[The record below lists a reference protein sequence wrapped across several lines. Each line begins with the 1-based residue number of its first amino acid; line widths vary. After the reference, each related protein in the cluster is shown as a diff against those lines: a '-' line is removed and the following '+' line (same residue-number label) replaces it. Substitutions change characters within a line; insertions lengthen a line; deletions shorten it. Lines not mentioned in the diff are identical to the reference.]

1 MERLTVP
8 AERPALVKG
17 RMNKIDPRLNAL
29 RGDIADARLAAVA
42 KGARLVEG
50 ELREVAAPLL
60 SLRDAPRFDARLDT
74 QALMGERVRVFDV
87 QEGWAWLQLE
97 ADGYVGYAA
106 QDDLVLPQSAA
117 THRIAVP
124 STFMFPAPDIKSQPV
139 VTLTMNAR
147 VAVIGG
153 DERFAHLAN
162 GRFVVARHLKP
173 LAESEPD
180 FVAVAEAYLNVPY
193 LWGGKSVLGLDCS
206 GLVQL
211 SLEAAG
217 EASPRDADM
226 QETQLGSPL
235 PTDDLA
241 GLERGDLV
249 FWEDHVGIMTGAR
262 MLLHANG
269 HFMQV
274 TREPLLSAVER
285 IAKRGS
291 PVTSIRRLKS

>member
-1 MERLTVP
+1 
-8 AERPALVKG
+8 
-17 RMNKIDPRLNAL
+17 MNQIDPRLNAL

-60 SLRDAPRFDARLDT
+60 SLYGEPRFDAGLGT

-97 ADGYVGYAA
+97 TDGYVGYAA
-106 QDDLVLPQSAA
+106 QDDLALPQSAP

-139 VTLTMNAR
+139 VTVTMNAR
-147 VAVIGG
+147 VAVVGG

-162 GRFVVARHLKP
+162 GRFIVARHLKP

-211 SLEAAG
+211 SLEASG
-217 EASPRDADM
+217 EASPRDSDM
-226 QETQLGSPL
+226 QETQLGRAL
-235 PTDDLA
+235 PKDDLA
-241 GLERGDLV
+241 GLKRGDLV
-249 FWEDHVGIMTGAR
+249 FWEDHVGIMTDQR

-274 TREPLLSAVER
+274 TREPLQTAVER

-291 PVTSIRRLKS
+291 PVTSIRRLK

>member
-1 MERLTVP
+1 
-8 AERPALVKG
+8 
-17 RMNKIDPRLNAL
+17 MNDIDPRLNAL

-50 ELREVAAPLL
+50 ETREVAVPLL
-60 SLRDAPRFDARLDT
+60 SLYREPRFDARLDT
-74 QALMGERVRVFDV
+74 QGLMGERVRVFDE

-97 ADGYVGYAA
+97 TDGYVGYAA
-106 QDDLVLPQSAA
+106 QDNLALPHAA
-117 THRIAVP
+117 NTHRIAVP

-147 VAVIGG
+147 VAVIDG

-162 GRFVVARHLKP
+162 GQFIVARHLKP
-173 LAESEPD
+173 LDESEPD
-180 FVAVAEAYLNVPY
+180 FVSVAEAYLRVPY

-206 GLVQL
+206 GLLQL

-217 EASPRDADM
+217 EASPRDSDM
-226 QETQLGSPL
+226 QEAQLGRAL
-235 PTDDLA
+235 PKDDLES
-241 GLERGDLV
+241 LKRGDLV
-249 FWEDHVGIMTGAR
+249 FWEDHVGIMTDTR

-274 TREPLLSAVER
+274 THEPLLTAVER
-285 IAKRGS
+285 IAQRGS
-291 PVTSIRRLKS
+291 PITAIKRLAL

>member
-1 MERLTVP
+1 
-8 AERPALVKG
+8 
-17 RMNKIDPRLNAL
+17 MNKIDPRLHAI
-29 RGDIADARLAAVA
+29 RADIADARFAASA
-42 KGARLVEG
+42 QGARLVEG
-50 ELREVAAPLL
+50 ELREVAVPLL
-60 SLRDAPRFDARLDT
+60 SLRREPRFDARLDT
-74 QALMGERVRVFDV
+74 QGLMGERVRVFDSR
-87 QEGWAWLQLE
+87 EGWAWLQLE

-106 QDDLVLPQSAA
+106 QDDLDALGSAP

-162 GRFVVARHLKP
+162 GRFVIGRHLKP
-173 LAESEPD
+173 LSESEAD
-180 FVAVAEAYLNVPY
+180 FVSVAEAYLHVPY

-217 EASPRDADM
+217 QACPRDSDM
-226 QETQLGSPL
+226 QEKELGQAL
-235 PTDDLA
+235 PKDDLDA
-241 GLERGDLV
+241 LKRGDLI
-249 FWEDHVGIMTGAR
+249 FWDDHVGIMADERT
-262 MLLHANG
+262 LLHANG

-274 TREPLLSAVER
+274 TREPLHTAVER
-285 IAKRGS
+285 IAARHGKVTAIKR
-291 PVTSIRRLKS
+291 L